1 MISEAKKYLLR
12 FGIPLAAMIAMI
24 AILRPGNI
32 VLVVYKMCLIVIGL
46 VLCELIWVIS
56 YKPVFGK
63 IEELE
68 TYEKRSVLIFRGI
81 LYLAIVLGITW
92 GL

>member
-24 AILRPGNI
+24 AILRPENI

-56 YKPVFGK
+56 YKPFSERSRSLRPMRSAVSLFFAVFF
-63 IEELE
+63 
-68 TYEKRSVLIFRGI
+68 TRYCP
-81 LYLAIVLGITW
+81 GITW